1 MRNMKEIGGYF
12 GLEIFSGEEYHKN
25 LIALNT
31 GRNALA
37 YLIRA
42 RRIQKLYIPYFLCDS
57 VSLVCERE
65 GCPVEYY
72 RIGKDFAP
80 LFEGSPAEGEWLYIV
95 NYYGQIT
102 NEQVIQMKARW
113 GNIIFD
119 NVQAF
124 FQRPVA
130 GVDTIYS
137 CRKFFGVPDG
147 AYLATDAPAI
157 MLPQDVS
164 KDRMKHVLGRFEG
177 VASDYYQDFKGND
190 RGFVEL
196 EIRSMSRLTQNLLRA
211 VDYDAICRKRNE
223 NFSYLHDA
231 LKKKNRLDLSVPDGA
246 YMYPFYCENGMELKR
261 KLAEKK
267 IYVATL
273 WPNVLEWDESLEKD
287 YAQNIL
293 PLPCDQRYGLN
304 DMERM
309 FREIYCLTIS

>member
-1 MRNMKEIGGYF
+1 MKEIGGYF
-12 GLEIFSGEEYHKN
+12 GLETFHGEEYHKN

-57 VSLVCERE
+57 VSNVCLRE

-72 RIGKDFAP
+72 RIGKDFTP
-80 LFEGSPAEGEWLYIV
+80 LFDGALAEGEWLYIV

-102 NEQVIQMKARW
+102 NEQVLQMKDLW
-113 GNIIFD
+113 KNIIFD

-147 AYLATDAPAI
+147 AYLATDAPAA

-177 VASDYYQDFKGND
+177 TASDYYRDFKGND
-190 RGFVEL
+190 HGFVDL
-196 EIRSMSRLTQNLLRA
+196 EVRSMSRLTQNLLRA
-211 VDYDAICRKRNE
+211 VDYDAVRRRRNE
-223 NFSYLHDA
+223 NFACLHRA
-231 LKKKNRLDLSVPDGA
+231 LGPGNRLKLSSPDGP
-246 YMYPFYCENGMELKR
+246 YMYPLHCEDGIELKR

-273 WPNVLEWDESLEKD
+273 WPNVLELDGSLEKD
-287 YAQNIL
+287 YAANVL
-293 PLPCDQRYGLN
+293 PLPCDQRYGEPEMIL
-304 DMERM
+304 MIKELQKCM
-309 FREIYCLTIS
+309 KI